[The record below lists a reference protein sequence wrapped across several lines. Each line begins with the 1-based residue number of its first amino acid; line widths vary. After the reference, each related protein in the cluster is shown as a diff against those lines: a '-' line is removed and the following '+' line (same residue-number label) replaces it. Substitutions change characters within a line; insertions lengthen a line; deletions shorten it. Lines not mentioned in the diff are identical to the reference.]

1 MKAVKGA
8 HNPPRQRAPI
18 NTH

>member
-8 HNPPRQRAPI
+8 HNTPRQRAPI